1 MSNYTKTTDFAS
13 KDSLS
18 TGDAAKV
25 VRGSEFETEFDAIS
39 TAIAT
44 KSDSAG
50 PTFTGTLTFATISDG
65 AISITAFVDEDN
77 MASNSASLIPTQQS
91 VKAYVDS
98 QVATVD
104 TLGEVLAL
112 SNTSSGTNLQMT
124 TTDEIQF
131 RDTALKIASS
141 ADGQLDIDADT
152 ELEVT
157 APTVDINASTAVLVS
172 NDLKLDS
179 DSAVLGFGADN
190 DTTLTHTDG
199 AGLTLN
205 STNKLMFNDAS
216 QFIQGS
222 SATVLALGATDE
234 IDLTA
239 TAIDV
244 NGTMDVSGALTGTT
258 ATFTTG
264 NNNAQLVLKSTDSDA
279 NVGPRLDL
287 NRDKSVTPADGDL
300 AGQIRFLAGNDL
312 LDSGGNPD
320 PEEITYGFIRMELD
334 DVSDGSEDGNLDIQV
349 ILNGTA
355 RSRIKTNS
363 TETVINDGSH
373 DLDFR
378 VESDGKTHMFFVDAG
393 NNHVNI
399 GTSTD
404 RAGLLNI
411 ETNDN
416 QSQLVL
422 VSTDDDANTGPR
434 MDFLRDSASPADD
447 DIVSQIR
454 FRGKNVRDDS
464 SNTPETLAYAGFKVI
479 AKDVSEGTEDGEFQ
493 INTQLNGTTVTS
505 FTISPTEIAI
515 NDQSKDL
522 DFRVESDGNTHG
534 LFVDAGN
541 NRVGILNSSPA
552 FALDVTGDIATS
564 GGLYVGGTTS
574 SNLLDDY
581 EQGSWTPVADFAT
594 TSPTAGATNGTG
606 RYVKVGNLVTVWGH
620 LKDIAVTGA
629 VGDIRIQ
636 GLPFTSRL
644 LANLERYVGVVRF
657 TNINNSGFT
666 NPVQIVPE
674 LQDNGTQIRLMVLR
688 NNSTTDQIN
697 PASLNDGATRI
708 SITLSYETDA

>member
-104 TLGEVLAL
+104 TLGEVLAIG
-112 SNTSSGTNLQMT
+112 NTSSGTNLQMT

-239 TAIDV
+239 TLIDI
-244 NGTMDVSGALTGTT
+244 NGNADVSGTVTATGTSVFASLDISGDIDVDGT
-258 ATFTTG
+258 TNLDIVDIDGAVDMASTLTVGGLTTITTG
-264 NNNAQLVLKSTDSDA
+264 NNTAQLILK
-279 NVGPRLDL
+279 
-287 NRDKSVTPADGDL
+287 
-300 AGQIRFLAGNDL
+300 
-312 LDSGGNPD
+312 
-320 PEEITYGFIRMELD
+320 
-334 DVSDGSEDGNLDIQV
+334 
-349 ILNGTA
+349 
-355 RSRIKTNS
+355 
-363 TETVINDGSH
+363 
-373 DLDFR
+373 
-378 VESDGKTHMFFVDAG
+378 
-393 NNHVNI
+393 
-399 GTSTD
+399 
-404 RAGLLNI
+404 
-411 ETNDN
+411 
-416 QSQLVL
+416 
-422 VSTDDDANTGPR
+422 STDDDANIGPR
-434 MDFLRDSASPADD
+434 LDLTRDNASSAANDL
-447 DIVSQIR
+447 IGQIR
-454 FRGKNVRDDS
+454 FLGKDS
-464 SNTPETLAYAGFKVI
+464 AGNDTNYAFLQAIIEDNTDTQ
-479 AKDVSEGTEDGEFQ
+479 EDGTLKIETRV
-493 INTQLNGTTVTS
+493 NNDSKERVTMTSAETV
-505 FTISPTEIAI
+505 I
-515 NDQSKDL
+515 NDNSVDL
-522 DFRVESDGNTHG
+522 DFRVESDGNEHA

-552 FALDVTGDIATS
+552 TALDVTGAISTS
-564 GGLYVGGTTS
+564 SGLYVGGTVAA
-574 SNLLDDY
+574 NLLDDY
-581 EQGSWTPVADFAT
+581 EQGGWTPVADFVT
-594 TSPTAGATNGTG
+594 TSPTAGATTGTG
-606 RYVKVGNLVTVWGH
+606 RYVKVGNLVTVWGT
-620 LKDIAVTGA
+620 LSNIAVTGA
-629 VGDIRIQ
+629 AGDLKITGI
-636 GLPFTSRL
+636 PFTARI
-644 LANLERYVGVVRF
+644 ATNLQRYIGTVRF
-657 TNINNSGFT
+657 TLIDNSGFS
-666 NPVQIVPE
+666 NP
-674 LQDNGTQIRLMVLR
+674 LQFQSEVKDNEDIISIILMR
-688 NNSTTDQIN
+688 NNAGTDLVD
-697 PASLNDGATRI
+697 PASLTDGNTDI
-708 SITLSYETDA
+708 SLTITYETAA

>member
-141 ADGQLDIDADT
+141 TDGQLDIDADT

-239 TAIDV
+239 TLIDI
-244 NGTMDVSGALTGTT
+244 NGNADVSGTVTATGTSVFASLDISGDIDVDGT
-258 ATFTTG
+258 TNLDIVDIDGAVDMASTLAVGGLTTITTG
-264 NNNAQLVLKSTDSDA
+264 NNTAQLILK
-279 NVGPRLDL
+279 
-287 NRDKSVTPADGDL
+287 
-300 AGQIRFLAGNDL
+300 
-312 LDSGGNPD
+312 
-320 PEEITYGFIRMELD
+320 
-334 DVSDGSEDGNLDIQV
+334 
-349 ILNGTA
+349 
-355 RSRIKTNS
+355 
-363 TETVINDGSH
+363 
-373 DLDFR
+373 
-378 VESDGKTHMFFVDAG
+378 
-393 NNHVNI
+393 
-399 GTSTD
+399 
-404 RAGLLNI
+404 
-411 ETNDN
+411 
-416 QSQLVL
+416 
-422 VSTDDDANTGPR
+422 STDDDANTGPR
-434 MDFLRDSASPADD
+434 LDLTRDNASSAANDL
-447 DIVSQIR
+447 IGQIR
-454 FRGKNVRDDS
+454 FLGKD
-464 SNTPETLAYAGFKVI
+464 
-479 AKDVSEGTEDGEFQ
+479 SEGNDTNYAFLQAIIEDNTDTQEDGTLKIETRV
-493 INTQLNGTTVTS
+493 NNDSKERVTMTSAETV
-505 FTISPTEIAI
+505 I
-515 NDQSKDL
+515 NDNSVDL
-522 DFRVESDGNTHG
+522 DFRVESDGNEHA

-552 FALDVTGDIATS
+552 TNLDVTGAISTS
-564 GGLYVGGTTS
+564 VGLYVGGTVTA
-574 SNLLDDY
+574 NLLDDY
-581 EQGSWTPVADFAT
+581 EQGSWTPVADFVT
-594 TSPTAGATNGTG
+594 TSPTAGATTGTG
-606 RYVKVGNLVTVWGH
+606 RYVKVGNLVTVWGT
-620 LKDIAVTGA
+620 LSNIAVSGAAGDLKITG
-629 VGDIRIQ
+629 I
-636 GLPFTSRL
+636 PFTARI
-644 LANLERYVGVVRF
+644 ATNLQRYIGTVRF
-657 TNINNSGFT
+657 TLIDNSGFS
-666 NPVQIVPE
+666 NP
-674 LQDNGTQIRLMVLR
+674 LQFQSEVKDNEDIISIILMR
-688 NNSTTDQIN
+688 NNATTDLVD
-697 PASLNDGATRI
+697 PASLTDGNTDI
-708 SITLSYETDA
+708 SLTITYETAA

>member
-1 MSNYTKTTDFAS
+1 
-13 KDSLS
+13 
-18 TGDAAKV
+18 
-25 VRGSEFETEFDAIS
+25 
-39 TAIAT
+39 
-44 KSDSAG
+44 
-50 PTFTGTLTFATISDG
+50 
-65 AISITAFVDEDN
+65 
-77 MASNSASLIPTQQS
+77 
-91 VKAYVDS
+91 
-98 QVATVD
+98 
-104 TLGEVLAL
+104 
-112 SNTSSGTNLQMT
+112 
-124 TTDEIQF
+124 
-131 RDTALKIASS
+131 
-141 ADGQLDIDADT
+141 
-152 ELEVT
+152 
-157 APTVDINASTAVLVS
+157 
-172 NDLKLDS
+172 
-179 DSAVLGFGADN
+179 
-190 DTTLTHTDG
+190 
-199 AGLTLN
+199 
-205 STNKLMFNDAS
+205 
-216 QFIQGS
+216 
-222 SATVLALGATDE
+222 LALGATDE

-378 VESDGKTHMFFVDAG
+378 VESDSKTHMFFVDAG

-404 RAGLLNI
+404 HGGLLNI

-416 QSQLVL
+416 TSQLVL
-422 VSTDDDANTGPR
+422 VSTDDDASTGPR

-493 INTQLNGTTVTS
+493 INTALNGATVTS

-552 FALDVTGDIATS
+552 TALDVTGAISTS

-574 SNLLDDY
+574 NNLLDDY
-581 EQGSWTPVADFAT
+581 EQGSWTPVADFLT
-594 TSPTAGATNGTG
+594 TSPTAGTTSGTG
-606 RYVKVGNLVTVWGH
+606 RYVKVGNLVTVWGT
-620 LKDIAVTGA
+620 LSNIAVTGA
-629 VGDIRIQ
+629 VGDLKITGI
-636 GLPFTSRL
+636 PFTARI
-644 LANLERYVGVVRF
+644 ATNLQRYIGTVRF
-657 TNINNSGFT
+657 TLIDNSGFS
-666 NPVQIVPE
+666 NP
-674 LQDNGTQIRLMVLR
+674 LQFQSEVKDDEDIISIILMR
-688 NNSTTDQIN
+688 NNAGTDLVN
-697 PASLNDGATRI
+697 PASLTDSNTDI
-708 SITLSYETDA
+708 SFTITYETAA

>member
-141 ADGQLDIDADT
+141 TDGQLDIDADT

-239 TAIDV
+239 TLIDI
-244 NGTMDVSGALTGTT
+244 NGNADVSGTVTATGTSVFASLDISGDIDVDGT
-258 ATFTTG
+258 TNLDIVDIDGAVDMASTLAVGGLTTITTG
-264 NNNAQLVLKSTDSDA
+264 NNTAQLILK
-279 NVGPRLDL
+279 
-287 NRDKSVTPADGDL
+287 
-300 AGQIRFLAGNDL
+300 
-312 LDSGGNPD
+312 
-320 PEEITYGFIRMELD
+320 
-334 DVSDGSEDGNLDIQV
+334 
-349 ILNGTA
+349 
-355 RSRIKTNS
+355 
-363 TETVINDGSH
+363 
-373 DLDFR
+373 
-378 VESDGKTHMFFVDAG
+378 
-393 NNHVNI
+393 
-399 GTSTD
+399 
-404 RAGLLNI
+404 
-411 ETNDN
+411 
-416 QSQLVL
+416 
-422 VSTDDDANTGPR
+422 STDDDANTGPR
-434 MDFLRDSASPADD
+434 LDLTRDNASSAANDL
-447 DIVSQIR
+447 IGQIR
-454 FRGKNVRDDS
+454 FLGKD
-464 SNTPETLAYAGFKVI
+464 
-479 AKDVSEGTEDGEFQ
+479 SEGNDTNYAFLQAIIEDNTDTQEDGTLKIETRV
-493 INTQLNGTTVTS
+493 NNDSKERVTMTSAETV
-505 FTISPTEIAI
+505 I
-515 NDQSKDL
+515 NDNSVDL
-522 DFRVESDGNTHG
+522 DFRVESDGNEHA

-552 FALDVTGDIATS
+552 TNLDVTGAISTS
-564 GGLYVGGTTS
+564 VGLYVGGTTS

-581 EQGSWTPVADFAT
+581 EQGSWTPVADFVT
-594 TSPTAGATNGTG
+594 TSPTAGATTGTG
-606 RYVKVGNLVTVWGH
+606 RYVKVGNLVTVWGT
-620 LKDIAVTGA
+620 LSNIAVSGAAGDLKITG
-629 VGDIRIQ
+629 I
-636 GLPFTSRL
+636 PFTARI
-644 LANLERYVGVVRF
+644 ATNLQRYIGTVRF
-657 TNINNSGFT
+657 TLIDNSGFS
-666 NPVQIVPE
+666 NP
-674 LQDNGTQIRLMVLR
+674 LQFQSEVKDNEDIISIILMR
-688 NNSTTDQIN
+688 NNATTDLVD
-697 PASLNDGATRI
+697 PASLTDGNTDI
-708 SITLSYETDA
+708 SLTITYETAA

>member
-25 VRGSEFETEFDAIS
+25 VRGSEFETEFDAIA

-112 SNTSSGTNLQMT
+112 SNTSSGTNIQMT

-152 ELEVT
+152 EVEVT

-216 QFIQGS
+216 QFIQGI
-222 SATVLALGATDE
+222 SATVLGLGATDE

-239 TAIDV
+239 TLIDI
-244 NGTMDVSGALTGTT
+244 NGNVDVSGTVTATGTSVFASLDISGDIDVDGT
-258 ATFTTG
+258 TNLDIVDIDGAVDMASTLTVGGLTTIATGG
-264 NNNAQLVLKSTDSDA
+264 NSAQLVLKSTDEDA

-287 NRDKSVTPADGDL
+287 
-300 AGQIRFLAGNDL
+300 I
-312 LDSGGNPD
+312 
-320 PEEITYGFIRMELD
+320 
-334 DVSDGSEDGNLDIQV
+334 
-349 ILNGTA
+349 
-355 RSRIKTNS
+355 
-363 TETVINDGSH
+363 
-373 DLDFR
+373 
-378 VESDGKTHMFFVDAG
+378 
-393 NNHVNI
+393 
-399 GTSTD
+399 
-404 RAGLLNI
+404 
-411 ETNDN
+411 
-416 QSQLVL
+416 
-422 VSTDDDANTGPR
+422 
-434 MDFLRDSASPADD
+434 RDSASPADGD
-447 DIVSQIR
+447 LVGQIR
-454 FRGKNVRDDS
+454 FLGDNDAGEQTSYGFIRAKLLDVSDGTEEGQFDFTLKKAGSDTSRIRIQDSELIINDDS
-464 SNTPETLAYAGFKVI
+464 I
-479 AKDVSEGTEDGEFQ
+479 DM
-493 INTQLNGTTVTS
+493 
-505 FTISPTEIAI
+505 
-515 NDQSKDL
+515 

-552 FALDVTGDIATS
+552 TALDVTGAISTS
-564 GGLYVGGTTS
+564 SGLYVGGTTS

-581 EQGSWTPVADFAT
+581 EEGDWTPEAQFAT
-594 TSPTAGATNGTG
+594 TNPTAGATSGTG

-620 LKDIAVTGA
+620 VQDIAVTGA
-629 VGDIRIQ
+629 AGDIRIH
-636 GLPFTSRL
+636 GLPFLSRL
-644 LANLERYVGVVRF
+644 LANLQRYVGVVRF
-657 TNINNSGFT
+657 TNIDNSGFT

-674 LQDNGTQIRLMVLR
+674 LQDNGQIIRIMVLR

-697 PASLNDGATRI
+697 PASLSDGATDI